1 MDPSTEQLI
10 RDYLNRVA
18 VAARRSMGP
27 DELRAFLARQRE
39 SIERQCTAHGMATA
53 ADVGHVL
60 SGLGEPEALVDL
72 EHARLAAARHAQG
85 PGEHAPAP
93 ASPGPGGTS
102 TDPAAA
108 VADDEHGAGE
118 PRGKGAGAS
127 TGRLLR
133 FTGRPR
139 RLARQRDPRPP
150 AADDPGTE
158 PGHEATLTAANLAV
172 QRRPVTARRRPAEI
186 LPVKAAVR
194 PRGPQGRD
202 SPILQPVK
210 QGRTPWL
217 DKAVGAGPR
226 NAAAPAATEQPGAAL
241 AFVPQQGPIP
251 RHRPTAVP
259 KFHPVREPA
268 EAPKDFPER
277 KPPAA
282 SSRPSERRPAIAAG
296 SPPERTPGPQPSSGQ
311 EPAFRAESGPRPGSR
326 FRPGT
331 ASGPAPAF
339 HAEPESGQEPKF
351 PPDQVIGP
359 GAAPGAEP
367 VFHSEPGR
375 AQKRVFRPASDFDPV
390 FRPELAPGPA
400 PSPEPGGGTPLPA
413 DPAARSGSTQWV
425 TAGLA
430 AVLMRAS
437 ALARQHP
444 LESVAIILLG
454 LGGLIYPLVWLVGV
468 VIALPS
474 RLWNIR
480 DKWLGLAAPAILTIV
495 GSAGLATGA
504 SHPTAGAYLHAALTI
519 GGYLIRAG
527 AVLGAAYLAWRVNRG
542 RRAPAQPPWRRRYR

>member
-27 DELRAFLARQRE
+27 DELRAFLARLRE
-39 SIERQCTAHGMATA
+39 SIERQCTAHGVATA

-60 SGLGEPEALVDL
+60 SALGGPEALVDL
-72 EHARLAAARHAQG
+72 EHARLAAVRHAQG

-93 ASPGPGGTS
+93 ASPGPGSTS
-102 TDPAAA
+102 ADPAAA
-108 VADDEHGAGE
+108 VADDEHGAVE
-118 PRGKGAGAS
+118 PRGKGARAS
-127 TGRLLR
+127 SGRLLR

-139 RLARQRDPRPP
+139 RLASQRGPQP
-150 AADDPGTE
+150 AADAPGTDPGE
-158 PGHEATLTAANLAV
+158 EAMPTAAELAI
-172 QRRPVTARRRPAEI
+172 QRRPVTARRRPGEI

-202 SPILQPVK
+202 SPILEPVK

-226 NAAAPAATEQPGAAL
+226 QAVQPVVTEQPGTAL
-241 AFVPQQGPIP
+241 AFVPQQGPSP

-268 EAPKDFPER
+268 EAPTDFPER

-282 SSRPSERRPAIAAG
+282 SSRPSERKPAIAAG
-296 SPPERTPGPQPSSGQ
+296 SPPDRAHGPQPSAGQ
-311 EPAFRAESGPRPGSR
+311 EPAFRAESRPRLGSR

-339 HAEPESGQEPKF
+339 RAEPRPGQEPKF

-359 GAAPGAEP
+359 GTASDVEP
-367 VFHSEPGR
+367 AFHSEPGR
-375 AQKRVFRPASDFDPV
+375 AQERVFRPAADFDPV
-390 FRPELAPGPA
+390 FRPEPAPEPAPG
-400 PSPEPGGGTPLPA
+400 PEPGGGTPLPA
-413 DPAARSGSTQWV
+413 DRGARSGGTQWV

-437 ALARQHP
+437 AMARQHP
-444 LESVAIILLG
+444 LESAAIILLG

-474 RLWNIR
+474 RLWDIR
-480 DKWLGLAAPAILTIV
+480 DKWLGLAGPAIVTIV

-504 SHPTAGAYLHAALTI
+504 RHPTAGAYLHAALTI

-527 AVLGAAYLAWRVNRG
+527 AVLGAAYLAWRVHRG
-542 RRAPAQPPWRRRYR
+542 RRAPAQPPWRRPYR